1 MTTTHSAVAEV
12 GGRAADQIDPTASPE
27 GMESSLERTESLGP
41 TAPSGRR
48 HAVFHPLRVSAVERL
63 TEDSVA
69 ITFDVPEELRDEFRF
84 NPGQHL
90 SVKADALGEDVRRN
104 YSICAPATGGPLRI
118 GVKRIPDGVF
128 SSYAANQLRAG
139 DVLDVM
145 TPSGSFSTPLD
156 AANPKRYVAVAAGS
170 GITPVLSILATVLE
184 VEPLSTAALIYVNR
198 RTSTIM
204 FLEELEDLKNRF
216 PERFQLV
223 HVLGQEMTEVEMLSG
238 RLDVERLGRILDTI
252 VPVDDVDEWFL
263 CGPLAMTDSVR
274 GVLLERD
281 VDAAHVHRE
290 LFHVGAP
297 ITRRRPVA
305 APGTPVAGSAVTVIL
320 DGRSL
325 TFTLPRDGD
334 SILDETLRARSD
346 APYACKNAVCGT
358 CRAKV
363 IEGKV
368 EMDSNYA
375 LEPDEIARG
384 YVLTCQSHPVTDT
397 VTVDFDQ

>member
-1 MTTTHSAVAEV
+1 MTTTH
-12 GGRAADQIDPTASPE
+12 TASPV
-27 GMESSLERTESLGP
+27 
-41 TAPSGRR
+41 RR
-48 HAVFHPLRVSAVERL
+48 HAVFHPLRVASVDRL

-69 ITFDVPEELRDEFRF
+69 ITFDVPPELRAEFRF

-90 SVKADALGEDVRRN
+90 SVRTAALGADVRRN
-104 YSICAPATGGPLRI
+104 YSICAAATGGPLRI

-128 SSYAANQLRAG
+128 SSYAAEHLRPG

-145 TPSGSFSTPLD
+145 TPSGTFSTPLD
-156 AANPKRYVAVAAGS
+156 AANAKRYVAVAAGS
-170 GITPVLSILATVLE
+170 GITPVLSILATALE

-216 PERFQLV
+216 PERFQLI
-223 HVLGQEMTEVEMLSG
+223 HVLGQEMSEVEMLSG

-274 GVLLERD
+274 GVL
-281 VDAAHVHRE
+281 VDRNVDSTHVHRE

-297 ITRRRPVA
+297 ITRRRQVA
-305 APGTPVAGSAVTVIL
+305 EPGTPVTGSAVTVIL

-334 SILDETLRARSD
+334 SILEHTLSARSD

-363 IEGKV
+363 VAGEV

-375 LEPDEIARG
+375 LEPDEVARG
-384 YVLTCQSHPVTDT
+384 YVLTCQSHPVTDQ
-397 VTVDFDQ
+397 VIVDFDQ

>member
-1 MTTTHSAVAEV
+1 MTTIQTALQQ
-12 GGRAADQIDPTASPE
+12 AASGNAAALEEPAKRGPTASP
-27 GMESSLERTESLGP
+27 
-41 TAPSGRR
+41 GRR
-48 HAVFHPLRVSAVERL
+48 HAVFHQLRVAAVDRL

-90 SVKADALGEDVRRN
+90 SVKAASLGDDVRRN

-118 GVKRIPDGVF
+118 GVKRIPEGVF
-128 SSYAANQLRAG
+128 SSYAAERLQPG

-145 TPSGSFSTPLD
+145 TPSGTFSTPLD
-156 AANPKRYVAVAAGS
+156 AANAKRYVAVAAGS
-170 GITPVLSILATVLE
+170 GITPVLSILATVLD

-223 HVLGQEMTEVEMLSG
+223 HVLGQEFTEVEMLSG

-274 GVLLERD
+274 GVLIERD
-281 VDAAHVHRE
+281 VDTAHVHRE

-297 ITRRRPVA
+297 VTRRRPATVPG
-305 APGTPVAGSAVTVIL
+305 APLTGSAVTVIL

-325 TFTLPRDGD
+325 TITLPRDGD
-334 SILDETLRARSD
+334 SVLDATLRVRSD
-346 APYACKNAVCGT
+346 TPYACKNAVCGT

-363 IEGKV
+363 VQGKV

-375 LEPDEIARG
+375 LEPGEIARG
-384 YVLTCQSHPVTDT
+384 YVLTCQAHPVTDA

>member
-1 MTTTHSAVAEV
+1 MTTTHTTIHSALN
-12 GGRAADQIDPTASPE
+12 PTA
-27 GMESSLERTESLGP
+27 
-41 TAPSGRR
+41 APGRR
-48 HAVFHPLRVSAVERL
+48 HAVFHPLRVASVDRL

-69 ITFDVPEELRDEFRF
+69 ITFHVPEELRDEFRF

-90 SVKADALGEDVRRN
+90 SVRAPSLGDDVRRN

-118 GVKRIPDGVF
+118 GVKRIPEGVF
-128 SSYAANQLRAG
+128 SSYAAVRLQAG

-145 TPSGSFSTPLD
+145 TPSGTFSTPLD
-156 AANPKRYVAVAAGS
+156 AANAKRYVAVAAGS
-170 GITPVLSILATVLE
+170 GITPLLSILATVLE

-204 FLEELEDLKNRF
+204 FLEELEDLKNLF

-223 HVLGQEMTEVEMLSG
+223 HVLGQEITDVEMLSG

-281 VDAAHVHRE
+281 VDSAHVHRE

-297 ITRRRPVA
+297 IARRRPVA
-305 APGTPVAGSAVTVIL
+305 DAAVPVMGSKVTVIL

-334 SILDETLRARSD
+334 SVLDETLRARSD

-363 IEGKV
+363 VEGKV

-375 LEPDEIARG
+375 LEADEIARG
-384 YVLTCQSHPVTDT
+384 YVLTCQAHPVTDRL
-397 VTVDFDQ
+397 TVDFDQ

>member
-1 MTTTHSAVAEV
+1 MTTTPRAVSET
-12 GGRAADQIDPTASPE
+12 GGQTTDRIDPAAPPE
-27 GMESSLERTESLGP
+27 TTESLGP
-41 TAPSGRR
+41 PAPPGRR
-48 HAVFHPLRVSAVERL
+48 HAVFHPLRVAAVERL

-69 ITFDVPEELRDEFRF
+69 ITFVVPEDLRAEFRF

-90 SVKADALGEDVRRN
+90 SVRADALGGDVRRN

-128 SSYAANQLRAG
+128 SNYAADQLKAG
-139 DVLDVM
+139 DLLDVM
-145 TPSGSFSTPLD
+145 TPSGTFSTPLD
-156 AANPKRYVAVAAGS
+156 AANAKRYVAVAAGS

-184 VEPLSTAALIYVNR
+184 IETQSTAALIYVNR
-198 RTSTIM
+198 RASTIM

-223 HVLGQEMTEVEMLSG
+223 HVLGQEMTEVDMLSG

-290 LFHVGAP
+290 LFHVGAT
-297 ITRRRPVA
+297 ITRRCPRPD
-305 APGTPVAGSAVTVIL
+305 PGTTVTGSAVTVIL

-334 SILDETLRARSD
+334 SILDGTLRARSD

-375 LEPDEIARG
+375 LEPDETARG
-384 YVLTCQSHPVTDT
+384 YVLTCQSHPVTDA

>member
-1 MTTTHSAVAEV
+1 MAGALDTTDAGERTVTNP
-12 GGRAADQIDPTASPE
+12 ADQATGEAAQTRLPTA
-27 GMESSLERTESLGP
+27 
-41 TAPSGRR
+41 APGRR
-48 HAVFHPLRVSAVERL
+48 HAVFHPLRVASVDRL

-69 ITFDVPEELRDEFRF
+69 ITFDVPDDLRDEFRF

-90 SVKADALGEDVRRN
+90 SVRVAALGSDVRRN

-128 SSYAANQLRAG
+128 SGYAADQLQAG

-145 TPSGSFSTPLD
+145 TPSGTFSTPLD
-156 AANPKRYVAVAAGS
+156 AANAKRYVAVAAGS

-184 VEPLSTAALIYVNR
+184 VEPLSSAALIYVNR

-216 PERFQLV
+216 PDRFQLI

-252 VPVDDVDEWFL
+252 LPVEDVDEWFL

-274 GVLLERD
+274 GVLLDRD
-281 VDAAHVHRE
+281 VDTAHVHRE

-297 ITRRRPVA
+297 ITRRRPAVEPG
-305 APGTPVAGSAVTVIL
+305 APVTGAKVTVIL

-334 SILDETLRARSD
+334 SVLDETLRARSD

-363 IEGKV
+363 VVGKV

-384 YVLTCQSHPVTDT
+384 YVLTCQAHPITDT

>member
-1 MTTTHSAVAEV
+1 MITTQGAVTEI
-12 GGRAADQIDPTASPE
+12 GGQPPDRINGAAAPETTA
-27 GMESSLERTESLGP
+27 SLGP
-41 TAPSGRR
+41 TAPPVRR
-48 HAVFHPLRVSAVERL
+48 HAVFHRLRVAAVERL

-69 ITFDVPEELRDEFRF
+69 ITFDVPQDLRAEFRF

-90 SVKADALGEDVRRN
+90 SVKADALGDDVRRN
-104 YSICAPATGGPLRI
+104 YSICGPATGGPLRI
-118 GVKRIPDGVF
+118 GVKRIPDGLF
-128 SSYAANQLRAG
+128 SSYAANQLKAG
-139 DVLDVM
+139 DLLDVM
-145 TPSGSFSTPLD
+145 TPSGTFSTPLD
-156 AANPKRYVAVAAGS
+156 ATNAKRYVAVAAGS
-170 GITPVLSILATVLE
+170 GITPVLSILATALE
-184 VEPLSTAALIYVNR
+184 IEPQSTAALIYVNR

-216 PERFQLV
+216 PARFQLV
-223 HVLGQEMTEVEMLSG
+223 HVLGEEMTDVDMLSG
-238 RLDVERLGRILDTI
+238 RLDVVRLSRILDTI
-252 VPVDDVDEWFL
+252 VSVDDVDEWFL

-274 GVLLERD
+274 GVLLERN
-281 VDAAHVHRE
+281 VDIAHVHRE

-297 ITRRRPVA
+297 ISRRRPA
-305 APGTPVAGSAVTVIL
+305 ADPGTPVTGSAVTVIL
-320 DGRSL
+320 DGRSM
-325 TFTLPRDGD
+325 TVTLPRDGD

-384 YVLTCQSHPVTDT
+384 YVLTCQSHPVTDA

>member
-1 MTTTHSAVAEV
+1 MTSTQTAVPAAASGAE
-12 GGRAADQIDPTASPE
+12 APTEEPVK
-27 GMESSLERTESLGP
+27 RGP
-41 TAPSGRR
+41 TAPLGRR
-48 HAVFHPLRVSAVERL
+48 HAVFHQLRVASVDRL

-69 ITFDVPEELRDEFRF
+69 ITFDVPDELRDEFLF

-90 SVKADALGEDVRRN
+90 SVRAAALGDDVRRN

-118 GVKRIPDGVF
+118 GVKRIPEGVF
-128 SSYAANQLRAG
+128 SSYAADQLQAG

-145 TPSGSFSTPLD
+145 TPSGTFSTVLD
-156 AANPKRYVAVAAGS
+156 AANAKRYVAVAAGS
-170 GITPVLSILATVLE
+170 GITPVLSILGTVLE
-184 VEPLSTAALIYVNR
+184 VEPQSTAALIYVNR

-252 VPVDDVDEWFL
+252 VPVEDVDEWFL

-281 VDAAHVHRE
+281 VDTAHVHRE

-297 ITRRRPVA
+297 VTRRRPVA
-305 APGTPVAGSAVTVIL
+305 DPASPATGSKVTVIL

-334 SILDETLRARSD
+334 SVLDETLRARSD

-363 IEGKV
+363 VEGKV

-384 YVLTCQSHPVTDT
+384 YVLTCQAHPTTDT
-397 VTVDFDQ
+397 LTVDFDQ

>member
-1 MTTTHSAVAEV
+1 MTTTNQT
-12 GGRAADQIDPTASPE
+12 AAP
-27 GMESSLERTESLGP
+27 
-41 TAPSGRR
+41 GRR
-48 HAVFHPLRVSAVERL
+48 HALFHPLRVASVDRL

-69 ITFDVPEELRDEFRF
+69 ITFDVPEELREEFRF

-90 SVKADALGEDVRRN
+90 SVRAPSLGADVRRN
-104 YSICAPATGGPLRI
+104 YSICASATGGPLRI
-118 GVKRIPDGVF
+118 GVKRIPDGLF
-128 SSYAANQLRAG
+128 SSYAADRLQAG

-145 TPSGSFSTPLD
+145 TPSGTFSTPLD
-156 AANPKRYVAVAAGS
+156 PANAKRYGAVAAGS

-204 FLEELEDLKNRF
+204 FLEELEDLKNLF

-223 HVLGQEMTEVEMLSG
+223 HVLRQEMTEVEMLSG
-238 RLDVERLGRILDTI
+238 RLDVERLGRILDTV

-263 CGPLAMTDSVR
+263 CGPLTMTDSAR
-274 GVLLERD
+274 GALLDRGAD
-281 VDAAHVHRE
+281 TAHVHRE

-305 APGTPVAGSAVTVIL
+305 DPGAPVTGSMVTVIL

-325 TFTLPRDGD
+325 TFSLTRDGD
-334 SILDETLRARSD
+334 SVLDETLRTRSD

-363 IEGKV
+363 VEGKV

-375 LEPDEIARG
+375 LEADEIARG
-384 YVLTCQSHPVTDT
+384 YVLTCQAHPVTDE

>member
-1 MTTTHSAVAEV
+1 M
-12 GGRAADQIDPTASPE
+12 PTAY
-27 GMESSLERTESLGP
+27 
-41 TAPSGRR
+41 R
-48 HAVFHPLRVSAVERL
+48 HAVFHSLRVASVDRL

-69 ITFDVPEELRDEFRF
+69 ITFDVPEELQEEFRF
-84 NPGQHL
+84 NAGQHL
-90 SVKADALGEDVRRN
+90 SVRAAGLGEDVRRN

-128 SSYAANQLRAG
+128 SGYAAEQLRAG

-145 TPSGSFSTPLD
+145 TPSGTFSTPVD
-156 AANPKRYVAVAAGS
+156 PANSKRYVAVAAGS

-252 VPVDDVDEWFL
+252 IPVEDVDEWFL

-274 GVLLERD
+274 DVLLDRD

-297 ITRRRPVA
+297 VTSRPAADPATPIT
-305 APGTPVAGSAVTVIL
+305 GSEVTVIL

-325 TFTLPRDGD
+325 SFTLPRDGQSVLD
-334 SILDETLRARSD
+334 QTILARSD

-363 IEGKV
+363 VEGKV

-384 YVLTCQSHPVTDT
+384 YVLTCQSHPVTDR
-397 VTVDFDQ
+397 VTVDYDQ

>member
-1 MTTTHSAVAEV
+1 MTTTQPYQTGHV
-12 GGRAADQIDPTASPE
+12 GGEQEPVI
-27 GMESSLERTESLGP
+27 
-41 TAPSGRR
+41 APPGRR
-48 HAVFHPLRVSAVERL
+48 HAVFHPLRVASVDRL
-63 TEDSVA
+63 TEDSVGV
-69 ITFDVPEELRDEFRF
+69 TFEVPEELRDEFRF

-90 SVKADALGEDVRRN
+90 SVRAAALGDDVRRN

-118 GVKRIPDGVF
+118 GVKCIPDGVF
-128 SSYAANQLRAG
+128 SSYAADRLRPG

-145 TPSGSFSTPLD
+145 TPSGTFATPLD
-156 AANPKRYVAVAAGS
+156 AAQAKRYVAVAAGS
-170 GITPVLSILATVLE
+170 GITPVLSILATALE
-184 VEPLSTAALIYVNR
+184 VEPLSTAALVYVNR

-216 PERFQLV
+216 PSRFELI
-223 HVLGQEMTEVEMLSG
+223 HVLGHELTEVEMLSG

-252 VPVDDVDEWFL
+252 LPVDDVDEWFL
-263 CGPLAMTDSVR
+263 CGPLAMTDAVR

-281 VDAAHVHRE
+281 VDTAHVHRE

-297 ITRRRPVA
+297 VTRRRSVA
-305 APGTPVAGSAVTVIL
+305 DPDTRVGGSDVTVIL

-325 TFTLPRDGD
+325 TFILPREGD

-358 CRAKV
+358 CRARV

-384 YVLTCQSHPVTDT
+384 VVLTCQSHPVTDR
-397 VTVDFDQ
+397 VIVDFDQ

>member
-1 MTTTHSAVAEV
+1 MAGALDTTDAGERTVTNP
-12 GGRAADQIDPTASPE
+12 ADQATGEAAQTRLPTA
-27 GMESSLERTESLGP
+27 
-41 TAPSGRR
+41 APGRR
-48 HAVFHPLRVSAVERL
+48 HAVFHPLRVASVDRL

-69 ITFDVPEELRDEFRF
+69 ITFDVPDDLRDEFRF

-90 SVKADALGEDVRRN
+90 SVRVAALGSDVRRN

-128 SSYAANQLRAG
+128 SGYAADQLQAG

-145 TPSGSFSTPLD
+145 TPSGTFSTPLD
-156 AANPKRYVAVAAGS
+156 AANAKRYVAVAAGS

-184 VEPLSTAALIYVNR
+184 VEPLSSAALIYVNR

-216 PERFQLV
+216 PERFQLI
-223 HVLGQEMTEVEMLSG
+223 HVLGQEMTEVDMLSG

-252 VPVDDVDEWFL
+252 LPVEDVDEWFL

-274 GVLLERD
+274 GVLLDRD
-281 VDAAHVHRE
+281 VDTAHVHRE

-297 ITRRRPVA
+297 ITRRRPAVEPG
-305 APGTPVAGSAVTVIL
+305 APVTGAKVTVIL

-334 SILDETLRARSD
+334 SVLDETLRARSD

-363 IEGKV
+363 VVGKV

-384 YVLTCQSHPVTDT
+384 YVLTCQAHPITDT

>member
-1 MTTTHSAVAEV
+1 MSTAHSDVDEGAVNNQIAGDTV
-12 GGRAADQIDPTASPE
+12 DTGAATPE
-27 GMESSLERTESLGP
+27 KRGP
-41 TAPSGRR
+41 TAPPGRR
-48 HAVFHPLRVSAVERL
+48 HAVFHPLRVASVDRL

-90 SVKADALGEDVRRN
+90 SVKAATLGEDVRRN

-118 GVKRIPDGVF
+118 GVKRIPEGVF
-128 SSYAANQLRAG
+128 SSYAADRLQAG

-145 TPSGSFSTPLD
+145 TPSGTFSTPLD
-156 AANPKRYVAVAAGS
+156 AGNAKRYVAVAAGS
-170 GITPVLSILATVLE
+170 GITPVLSILGTVLE
-184 VEPLSTAALIYVNR
+184 VEPQSTAALIYVNR

-252 VPVDDVDEWFL
+252 IPVDDVDEWFL
-263 CGPLAMTDSVR
+263 CGPPAMTDSVR

-281 VDAAHVHRE
+281 VDTAHVHRE

-297 ITRRRPVA
+297 VTRRRPTTDPG
-305 APGTPVAGSAVTVIL
+305 APATGSKVTVIL

-334 SILDETLRARSD
+334 SVLDETLRARSD

-375 LEPDEIARG
+375 LEPDEVARG
-384 YVLTCQSHPVTDT
+384 YVLTGQAHPVTDK